1 VIRTLCAIV
10 LCLGLVACGGGGGNS
25 TTVNPPPTPTPPPAP
40 TPNPVATTPPS
51 PPVLVQAQ
59 AGATG
64 VNIIVPGASQTP
76 PSNAQFLGVAA
87 PGSTSV
93 TLFSTGD
100 VIHQGA
106 TSTVLVAGPG
116 ISATSTVRISGPVDI
131 TAGPPRG
138 IRDANN
144 NPTPGLAV
152 DLVVSPTAVLG
163 ARTVFI
169 ISGNDMTTFTGGLEV
184 VQ

>member
-1 VIRTLCAIV
+1 VIRTFCAIL
-10 LCLGLVACGGGGGNS
+10 LCLGLVACGGGGGGN
-25 TTVNPPPTPTPPPAP
+25 TTVVTPPN
-40 TPNPVATTPPS
+40 TPQNCTTTTNPSTSPPTTPPQAVPAGCS
-51 PPVLVQAQ
+51 GINIAVPAPSGNPPA
-59 AGATG
+59 
-64 VNIIVPGASQTP
+64 
-76 PSNAQFLGVAA
+76 NAQFLGVAA